1 MTMFRLRERDP
12 AWLSSEGSGSSLF
25 KSDTSASRAQSTST
39 AKHEGTLRKI
49 AHRGTEIFVAVGSE
63 LRWSELGLLRDAG
76 EGTGAERAYR
86 VSAWL

>member
-12 AWLSSEGSGSSLF
+12 AWLSSEAPGSDLF
-25 KSDTSASRAQSTST
+25 KPDTNTSRAQSTST

-49 AHRGTEIFVAVGSE
+49 AHRGTEIFVAVGNE
-63 LRWSELGLLRDAG
+63 LRWSELGLLRDTG

-86 VSAWL
+86 VSTFV